1 MIDVRLYIIL
11 YFLRNH
17 DMEVDVASYRFGV
30 DSLFITVED
39 GTVCANTSLGHDI
52 KTIRYSR
59 KVQSGLL
66 GLASRS
72 LRDVKT
78 LAYR

>member
-1 MIDVRLYIIL
+1 MIDGRLYIIL

-17 DMEVDVASYRFGV
+17 DMEVAVASYRLGV
-30 DSLFITVED
+30 DSLFITVKD
-39 GTVCANTSLGHDI
+39 GTVYANTSLGHNI
-52 KTIRYSR
+52 KTIRYSC

-72 LRDVKT
+72 LRDIKT